1 MKNYLSLV
9 KFSHTVFALPFAMIG
24 FTLGV
29 AFIKSQEFGVSNKF
43 LSLPDSSSD
52 FLYSYQLGDGIVQR
66 FNLSFLNSHPMIFK
80 FILVIICMITARNA
94 AMAFNRYI
102 DRKYDEKNP
111 RTAIREIPSGIITPK
126 NAVLFIL
133 INCALFIVTTFFI
146 NKLCFYLSPI
156 ALAVVLGYS
165 LTKRF
170 TFLCHLILGIGL
182 GLAPIGAFL
191 AVTGKFEIL
200 PLFFSFAVFFWVS
213 GFDIIYALQ
222 DEQFDKENNLYSIP
236 AYFGQNKAKWISR
249 FLHVCSFLCLLGAG
263 IYGNFIFI
271 YWLGFVVF
279 SGLLVYQ
286 HSLVIRFGLQKIDLA
301 FFTTNGIASVL
312 FGVCVITEII
322 MHF

>member
-24 FTLGV
+24 FTLGSLWLHKNN
-29 AFIKSQEFGVSNKF
+29 ISDTPLTDEILCK
-43 LSLPDSSSD
+43 LS
-52 FLYSYQLGDGIVQR
+52 
-66 FNLSFLNSHPMIFK
+66 
-80 FILVIICMITARNA
+80 LVIICMVTARNA
-94 AMAFNRYI
+94 AMGFNRYI

-126 NAVLFIL
+126 NAVVFII
-133 INCALFIVTTFFI
+133 INCLLFVTATFFI
-146 NKLCFYLSPI
+146 NKLCFYLSPV

-170 TFLCHLILGIGL
+170 TFLCHLILGVGL

-191 AVTGKFEIL
+191 AVTGKFETL
-200 PLFFSFAVFFWVS
+200 PLFFSFAVLFWVS

-222 DEQFDKENNLYSIP
+222 DEQFDKENKLYSIP

-249 FLHVCSFLCLLGAG
+249 TLHVCSFLCLLIAG
-263 IYGNFIFI
+263 FYGNFNLV
-271 YWLGFVVF
+271 YWIGFAVF
-279 SGLLVYQ
+279 TGLLVYQ
-286 HSLVIRFGLQKIDLA
+286 HSLVIRFGLKKIDLA

-312 FGVCVITEII
+312 FGLCVITDII

>member
-24 FTLGV
+24 FTLGCTL
-29 AFIKSQEFGVSNKF
+29 FYRDGLLYYHF
-43 LSLPDSSSD
+43 L
-52 FLYSYQLGDGIVQR
+52 G
-66 FNLSFLNSHPMIFK
+66 K
-80 FILVIICMITARNA
+80 FISTDHMFEVNRYVPEIYRAHPIAYFITTKLFLVLICMVTARNA

-111 RTAIREIPSGIITPK
+111 RTAIREIPAGIITPQ
-126 NAVLFIL
+126 NALVFIIINCVLFIT
-133 INCALFIVTTFFI
+133 ATYFI
-146 NKLCFYLSPI
+146 NQLCFFLSPV

-170 TFLCHLILGIGL
+170 TFLCHLILGVGL

-191 AVTGKFEIL
+191 AVTGRFEAL

-222 DEQFDKENNLYSIP
+222 DEQFDKENKLYSIP
-236 AYFGQNKAKWISR
+236 SYFGQNKAKWISR
-249 FLHVCSFLCLLGAG
+249 FLHICSYLCLLAAFFVGHFG
-263 IYGNFIFI
+263 VIYL
-271 YWLGFVVF
+271 LGLTVF
-279 SGLLVYQ
+279 TGLLIYQ

-312 FGVCVITEII
+312 FGLCVITDII

>member
-29 AFIKSQEFGVSNKF
+29 FQATKLEVLLEPAYKEIG
-43 LSLPDSSSD
+43 
-52 FLYSYQLGDGIVQR
+52 
-66 FNLSFLNSHPMIFK
+66 FK
-80 FILVIICMITARNA
+80 LALVIICMITARNA

-236 AYFGQNKAKWISR
+236 AYFGQSKAKWISD
-249 FLHVCSFLCLLGAG
+249 FCMYA
-263 IYGNFIFI
+263 
-271 YWLGFVVF
+271 VF
-279 SGLLVYQ
+279 CVY
-286 HSLVIRFGLQKIDLA
+286 
-301 FFTTNGIASVL
+301 
-312 FGVCVITEII
+312 
-322 MHF
+322 